1 MALLLAL
8 EWDSNEARVAVGRT
22 RGREVV
28 IEDAFT
34 VDLEPRD
41 PGQTFHAPHVG
52 ARVAA
57 ELTARNIGRVET
69 LVAVG
74 RKDIELRL
82 LSVPPAPPEELPDV
96 VRFQAMRQ
104 FSSLGEDWPLDFIP
118 LVAGD
123 ETPTSVLAATLSPEH
138 VKQIRA
144 TCEVGQLTPRR
155 MVLRPM
161 AAASLLSHQLPDAQ
175 RRCRLMV
182 DLLSDE
188 VDLTVLEGERVV
200 FLRTCRLPHDSDPT
214 VQNTALAGEIRR
226 TMVAAQNQLGGRRV
240 EYIIVCGNPSDHAP
254 LVEKLS
260 RDLSLPVECFDP
272 FAALAMTDDLRRRLP
287 DRHGRFAPLLGMLV
301 DEAAGTPH
309 AIDFL
314 NPRKRPPPPN
324 RRRQHV
330 MLASAAA
337 LVVAAIGGYIWYS
350 FASLDW
356 QIAATTKEL
365 ATTQKTL
372 EKWQEKIK
380 HAEEI
385 EKFTHGDI
393 NWLDELYRLSEA
405 KYFPSAEEAIITQ
418 LYAGSREPQGGTL
431 GLEGLVT
438 EPGVINRMENSLRGD
453 DNRHAVS
460 GTGTT
465 SDGRDKH
472 YRWTFRESVMITHPD
487 VAPAAGPAKAAQGK
501 PAAASTKGTPQMK
514 SPAATKKAGGA
525 S

>member
-74 RKDIELRL
+74 RKEIELRL
-82 LSVPPAPPEELPDV
+82 LSVPPAPAEELPDV

-118 LVAGD
+118 LVTGD

-144 TCEVGQLTPRR
+144 TCEVGQLSPRR

-175 RRCRLMV
+175 QRCRLMV

-188 VDLTVLEGERVV
+188 ADLTVLEGERVV
-200 FLRTCRLPHDSDPT
+200 FLRTCRLPHDSEPNI
-214 VQNTALAGEIRR
+214 QNNALIGEIRR

-240 EYIIVCGNPSDHAP
+240 EYVIVCGNPSDHTQ
-254 LVEKLS
+254 LVDRLA
-260 RDLSLPVECFDP
+260 RDLALPVECFDP
-272 FAALAMTDDLRRRLP
+272 FAALALTDDLRRRLP

-301 DEAAGTPH
+301 DEAAGTRH

-314 NPRKRPPPPN
+314 NPRKRPPPPD
-324 RRRQHV
+324 RRRQRA
-330 MLASAAA
+330 MMAAAAA
-337 LVVAAIGGYIWYS
+337 LVVGAVGFYIWNS
-350 FASLDW
+350 FASLDR
-356 QIAATTKEL
+356 QIAETTKQL
-365 ATTQKTL
+365 GTTQKTL
-372 EKWQEKIK
+372 PQWQKKIK
-380 HAEEI
+380 DAEEV

-393 NWLDELYRLSEA
+393 NWLDELHRLSDA

-438 EPGVINRMENSLRGD
+438 EPGVINRMENSLRGN
-453 DNRHAVS
+453 DNRHAVA

-472 YRWTFRESVMITHPD
+472 YRWTFRESVVITHPD
-487 VAPAAGPAKAAQGK
+487 VAPPA
-501 PAAASTKGTPQMK
+501 PAAKKAPQGK

-525 S
+525 T